1 MHESEFGIRSFL
13 TSTPGI
19 GGRLRAEFSD
29 FSVSE
34 IGDHRGAAGGKYLV
48 ARIRAENWET
58 NRLVTAMARNL
69 GISSHRIS
77 FAGTKDKRAITERYF
92 SFKEIDSVGLTLP
105 RVEVLDQ
112 VRWSNSVRM
121 GDLAGNRF
129 VIRVRE
135 FDEMALESA
144 VETGDALQDGGFPD
158 YFGVQRFGALRGNTH
173 TIGRRIIEGD
183 LRGAV
188 DVFLGN
194 PLDREND
201 AVREARASYDAG
213 SAPEDVAALFP
224 RGMELERN
232 VLESLSRH
240 PDDMVRAIRTFPR
253 NLQLMFVHAY
263 QSYLFNLH
271 LDRRLSE
278 DMLEPLIG
286 DLVAERNASGIAM
299 IDRPHEVSE
308 RNLSKI
314 ARRCSAGKAAVL
326 GPVPGTGTDLP
337 AGTASE
343 ILAGIMADEGM
354 VFDDFTI
361 PEIPYLSTTGTLRP
375 LLAPLMEYEYRE
387 NAVFAFRLPPGTYA
401 TSVMREF
408 MKVGEALRY

>member
-19 GGRLRAEFSD
+19 GGRLRVEHSD

-34 IGDHRGAAGGKYLV
+34 IAGHRGSAGGKYLV

-58 NRLVTAMARNL
+58 NRLVTAMARDL

-92 SFKEIDSVGLTLP
+92 SFKEIDSVELTLP
-105 RVEVLDQ
+105 RVEVLEQ
-112 VRWSNSVRM
+112 AKWSNSVRM
-121 GDLAGNRF
+121 GDLTGNRF

-135 FDEMALESA
+135 YDE
-144 VETGDALQDGGFPD
+144 DALQSADETGVMLQNSGFPN

-183 LRGAV
+183 LKGAI
-188 DVFLGN
+188 DVFLGG
-194 PLDREND
+194 PVDGENS
-201 AVREARASYDAG
+201 AVREARASYDSG

-232 VLESLSRH
+232 VLESLAGH

-253 NLQLMFVHAY
+253 NLQLMFVHAC
-263 QSYLFNLH
+263 QSYMFNLY

-278 DMLEPLIG
+278 DIMEPLVG
-286 DLVAERNASGIAM
+286 DLVAERNANGIAV
-299 IDRPHEVSE
+299 IDRPHEVSG
-308 RNLSKI
+308 RNLAKI
-314 ARRCSAGKAAVL
+314 TRRCNAGKAAVL
-326 GPVPGTGTDLP
+326 GPVPGTETDLP
-337 AGTASE
+337 EGMPKA
-343 ILAGIMADEGM
+343 ILTGIMENEGM
-354 VFDDFTI
+354 AHDDFII

-375 LLAPLMEYEYRE
+375 LLAPLLEYEYRE

-401 TSVMREF
+401 TSAMREF